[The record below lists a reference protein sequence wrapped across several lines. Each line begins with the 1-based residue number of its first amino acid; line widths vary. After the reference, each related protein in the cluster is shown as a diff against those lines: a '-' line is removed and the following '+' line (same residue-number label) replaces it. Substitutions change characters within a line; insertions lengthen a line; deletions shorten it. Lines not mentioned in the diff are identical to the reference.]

1 MTSLSPEH
9 DGHHGHHGHRH
20 HDNAGGFDEPDMA
33 ELLDLDAEVL
43 HAHLTDVTA
52 WLATSAGAAGDI
64 PVRRLLDLGSGTG
77 TGTLALL
84 QRFPDAEAVAV
95 DASAPLLHRLRDKAQ
110 AQGVA
115 ERVRT
120 VQADL
125 DEAWP
130 DFGDVDLVWT
140 SAALHH
146 MADPDGALREVFAAL
161 RPGGLLAVVEMEGF
175 PRFLPDDL
183 GIGKPGLEAR
193 LHELTSHEHAERV
206 PHLGADWG
214 PRLTAAGF
222 TVESER
228 RFAVDLLPPLPAAT
242 GRYAQ
247 AMLRRLRDALA
258 DRLGADDRS
267 VLDTLLDSHG
277 PDSVTHRGDLTV
289 RTERPAWLVRRPTV

>member
-9 DGHHGHHGHRH
+9 DGHHGHQH

-52 WLATSAGAAGDI
+52 WLAKSAESAGDI

-110 AQGVA
+110 ARGVA

-146 MADPDGALREVFAAL
+146 MADPDSALREVFAAL

-183 GIGKPGLEAR
+183 GIGEPGLEAR

-267 VLDTLLDSHG
+267 VLDTLLDSDG
-277 PDSVTHRGDLTV
+277 PDSVTRRGDLTV